1 MLVGIKKN
9 NNAIILEE
17 TQKLLETSDDD
28 AILFSKHHL
37 KLKLFKKTFS
47 LPIIAIL
54 ESTAQQ
60 ERSLTFENIYKGLH

>member
-1 MLVGIKKN
+1 MLVGLKNN

-17 TQKLLETSDDD
+17 TKRLLETSNDYV
-28 AILFSKHHL
+28 IFVSKHHL
-37 KLKLFKKTFS
+37 KLKLFKNLFS
-47 LPIIAIL
+47 PPIIAIL

>member
-1 MLVGIKKN
+1 MLVGIKNN

-17 TQKLLETSDDD
+17 TQRLLETSNDD

-37 KLKLFKKTFS
+37 KLKLFKNPFS
-47 LPIIAIL
+47 IPIIAIL

-60 ERSLTFENIYKGLH
+60 ERSLTFENIYKELH

>member
-1 MLVGIKKN
+1 MFIEIKNN

-17 TQKLLETSDDD
+17 TQRLLETSNDDVT
-28 AILFSKHHL
+28 LFSKHHL
-37 KLKLFKKTFS
+37 KLKLFKNPFS

-54 ESTAQQ
+54 ESTTQQ